1 MIAFLSVCLPVIQAF
16 FAVRMSK
23 AKVVAF
29 FHFDFLL
36 ELFELR
42 AESVKVVIR
51 RDDGHFLHLQLQVL
65 YIDDYIRFHNHVDHT
80 KKSVAIVNNVTSF
93 FTLVGKILL
102 ANKKSLVGLCGDMI
116 LDGMPDQAGN
126 RPTLLLKAG
135 NEARCPMH

>member
-29 FHFDFLL
+29 FRFDFLL

-65 YIDDYIRFHNHVDHT
+65 HIDDHVRFHNHVDHT
-80 KKSVAIVNNVTSF
+80 KKSVAIVNDVASLL
-93 FTLVGKILL
+93 TLVGKILL
-102 ANKKSLVGLCGDMI
+102 VNKR
-116 LDGMPDQAGN
+116 A
-126 RPTLLLKAG
+126 
-135 NEARCPMH
+135 